1 MMPKAPDRRAE
12 TNPWP
17 EWPRV
22 CKTDYGQE
30 EAIALFGADPRI
42 YQTTVTEILRDEKGA
57 LTGVR
62 TVKLTGDLKPVEGS
76 EQTLKCE
83 LLLIAA
89 GFLGPQD
96 YVPAAF
102 GVERTPR
109 TCVQTAAGRY
119 ATSVPRVFTAG
130 DMHRGQSLVVWAI
143 QEGRAAAREV
153 DEFLM
158 GYTNL
163 E

>member
-1 MMPKAPDRRAE
+1 MVQLEMMPKAPDRRAE

-102 GVERTPR
+102 GVERTPVPACR
-109 TCVQTAAGRY
+109 LRQGDTRPAYPGCLRREICTGDSPWWYGPSRRAG
-119 ATSVPRVFTAG
+119 PPP
-130 DMHRGQSLVVWAI
+130 
-143 QEGRAAAREV
+143 GRW
-153 DEFLM
+153 M
-158 GYTNL
+158 NS
-163 E
+163 

>member
-57 LTGVR
+57 
-62 TVKLTGDLKPVEGS
+62 
-76 EQTLKCE
+76 
-83 LLLIAA
+83 
-89 GFLGPQD
+89 
-96 YVPAAF
+96 PAS
-102 GVERTPR
+102 
-109 TCVQTAAGRY
+109 GR
-119 ATSVPRVFTAG
+119 
-130 DMHRGQSLVVWAI
+130 
-143 QEGRAAAREV
+143 
-153 DEFLM
+153 
-158 GYTNL
+158 
-163 E
+163 